1 MKTKLMKHPLRTA
14 VQNTDCYQRLKNPK
28 PQWGLFGAKMPPKP
42 NAGSI
47 WKDETQIKRGNTTLR
62 RTAT

>member
-1 MKTKLMKHPLRTA
+1 
-14 VQNTDCYQRLKNPK
+14 
-28 PQWGLFGAKMPPKP
+28 MPPKP